1 MMVYYQPCTDK
12 VYMFLDAEF
21 QNSKLKGIT
30 KTHNETFIERLGQK
44 DEERL

>member
-12 VYMFLDAEF
+12 VYMFLDTGF
-21 QNSKLKGIT
+21 HNSKLKEIT
-30 KTHNETFIERLGQK
+30 KTHNETFIEKLGKK